1 MFLSWLST
9 SCICTTTFLSI
20 HPDKGDKEVSSPW
33 GSENRPAGCFGSPPG
48 DGVRPSGSWAEG
60 GPEEWRS
67 HREQLLGGSSAQGQG
82 LPTLNPFFRN
92 PTLSHRS
99 RGCPAFGQALWEGG
113 WEQLPAGNSWPQSP
127 APRASPP
134 TEGEGSIHPHPNP
147 GNALQAG
154 NNSEARF
161 KRSAGKGF
169 SLEFILLW
177 KGLWGHSA
185 RPSLPGSLTTPFPG
199 KRTYLPHVPTGDED
213 RSFLLG
219 AGCHF

>member
-1 MFLSWLST
+1 M
-9 SCICTTTFLSI
+9 
-20 HPDKGDKEVSSPW
+20 
-33 GSENRPAGCFGSPPG
+33 
-48 DGVRPSGSWAEG
+48 RPSRSWANR

-67 HREQLLGGSSAQGQG
+67 HREQLLGGSSTRSQG

-92 PTLSHRS
+92 PTPSHRPK
-99 RGCPAFGQALWEGG
+99 GCPGFGQALWKGG
-113 WEQLPAGNSWPQSP
+113 WEWLPAGSSQPHSP

-134 TEGEGSIHPHPNP
+134 TEGGGSIHPHPNP
-147 GNALQAG
+147 GNALQTA

-185 RPSLPGSLTTPFPG
+185 RPSLLGSLTTPLPG

-213 RSFLLG
+213 RSFRLG
-219 AGCHF
+219 AGCHFYASGVQLAPEELGVNRCMGKSWQHHPWCTIKTPAGPTAARINTRSW